1 MNITCENCQTTFRL
15 DESLLAK
22 EGSKVR
28 CSICKHVFL
37 VYPTLT
43 STAEQEFEETI
54 ALDSSPLVSEE
65 ATETPA
71 DDETAFDQILEESLE
86 EQEAT
91 SSGFSEKEIGVME
104 ELPDE
109 EVLGLEPEE
118 EVEEEE
124 EFEEPYAPE
133 MDIVP
138 PRRKKSGTSKVL
150 VAILIV
156 LLVLVGGVVAVI
168 YWAPQYLPDF
178 LSRLKPLEKSTV
190 LDRGVR
196 RLSFKA
202 VTGSFVK
209 TEKAGRLFVIKGI
222 VTNGY
227 SKNRRFILIKGTILD
242 DKGNVV
248 RKKLAYAGNSF
259 TKAELNKV
267 TLPELE
273 KAMKNRLG
281 RDGKNA
287 DIPQDGSIPFT
298 IVFEKLPENLSEFT
312 VEAVSSSPVK

>member
-1 MNITCENCQTTFRL
+1 MNITCEKCRTTFRL
-15 DESLLAK
+15 DENLLAR

-37 VYPTLT
+37 AYPPLT

-54 ALDSSPLVSEE
+54 TLDSPPLAHEE
-65 ATETPA
+65 AAEPPE

-86 EQEAT
+86 EEEAT
-91 SSGFSEKEIGVME
+91 PDELEEKEIGVME
-104 ELPDE
+104 GVSDDE
-109 EVLGLEPEE
+109 VAVMESGEE
-118 EVEEEE
+118 AEEEE
-124 EFEEPYAPE
+124 SFEETYEPE
-133 MDIVP
+133 MVTASP
-138 PRRKKSGTSKVL
+138 RKKGSGFAKVL
-150 VAILIV
+150 ITILII
-156 LLVLVGGVVAVI
+156 LLILAGGVAVLV
-168 YWAPQYLPDF
+168 YQAPQYLPSF
-178 LSRLKPLEKSTV
+178 LSFLKPVEKSAV
-190 LDRGVR
+190 LDKGIR
-196 RLSFKA
+196 RLSFKG

-209 TEKAGRLFVIKGI
+209 AKKAGSLFVIKGM

-227 SKNRRFILIKGTILD
+227 SKSRKFILIKGTILD

-259 TKAELNKV
+259 TKAELNKL

-281 RDGKNA
+281 KDGKNEN
-287 DIPQDGSIPFT
+287 IPPDGSIPFT
-298 IVFEKLPENLSEFT
+298 IIFEKLPENLSEFT